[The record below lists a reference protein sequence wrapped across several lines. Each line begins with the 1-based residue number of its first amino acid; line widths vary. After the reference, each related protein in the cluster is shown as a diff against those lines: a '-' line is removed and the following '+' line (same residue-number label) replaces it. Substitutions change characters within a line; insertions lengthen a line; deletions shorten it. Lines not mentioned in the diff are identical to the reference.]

1 MGQTGRGQ
9 TGRGQ
14 TGVGSNPSLRKGC
27 GCAGVARAATGGGL
41 EEEGFLAR
49 LLCEHS
55 PACQRQVL
63 LAMPNPLELA
73 KQGDPNAIAALLNR
87 SLQPRGITATAEQED
102 GYLHIIL
109 KSAQVPN
116 QEAVVSFI
124 HQGMVKLESEAIH
137 TVRVEGY
144 MTGIDT
150 PAWSDEF
157 PLETGVLF
165 QTNQVPPPEEPEEEE
180 EYAEPPEIEDEGDF
194 DESSESDEDSEDAPP
209 EADKR
214 RLDKRILLLAL
225 LALLALAAVA
235 AVAFFKFFIPGETS
249 GEGAPEPVASQ
260 APPAKPAPPA
270 AKTPK
275 PAAPKPAT
283 PTPPIPP
290 PPPLPEESA
299 PEATPTPP
307 PPPSPTPVPPP
318 PPTPVPAPPPA
329 ATPAPAPPPAAPA
342 KPPGQPSPAQSDP
355 WRLGVNKAMSA
366 ATLVQTAYYPDEW
379 NTVATEW
386 QQAIDLI
393 KQVPPGHPKYE
404 QAQQKLEEYQRY
416 LEYAQKNAGNSY

>member
-1 MGQTGRGQ
+1 MG
-9 TGRGQ
+9 
-14 TGVGSNPSLRKGC
+14 
-27 GCAGVARAATGGGL
+27 AWAATHDGL

-49 LLCEHS
+49 LLFEHS

-102 GYLHIIL
+102 GYLHIVL

-116 QEAVVSFI
+116 QEAVVNFI

-144 MTGIDT
+144 QTGIDT

-157 PLETGVLF
+157 PLETGTLF
-165 QTNQVPPPEEPEEEE
+165 HGDRVPPPEEPQDEE
-180 EYAEPPEIEDEGDF
+180 EYAEPPEIEDEENF
-194 DESSESDEDSEDAPP
+194 DESSESDEDSSEDASA
-209 EADKR
+209 EEEKR
-214 RLDKRILLLAL
+214 RPNKRILLLAL
-225 LALLALAAVA
+225 LALLAIAGVA
-235 AVAFFKFFIPGETS
+235 AVAFFKFFIPGSPS
-249 GEGAPEPVASQ
+249 GEGTAEPVASQ
-260 APPAKPAPPA
+260 APPAKPAAPA
-270 AKTPK
+270 AGTPKPVAPK
-275 PAAPKPAT
+275 PAA

-290 PPPLPEESA
+290 PPPLPEDSA

-307 PPPSPTPVPPP
+307 PPPTPTPVPPP
-318 PPTPVPAPPPA
+318 PPA
-329 ATPAPAPPPAAPA
+329 ATTAPAPTPAAPA
-342 KPPGQPSPAQSDP
+342 PAAPPKPPGQPAPAQSDP

-379 NTVATEW
+379 NAVATEW

-393 KQVPPGHPKYE
+393 KQVPQSHPKYE